1 MSSIGSWAT
10 SVLALLLVVSS
21 TLLTSTAE
29 ASPRVRVMSWNVWG
43 IPYVS
48 DDVEGR
54 MAQIVPAIAEHSPD
68 VVALQEVWEESH
80 GDRLARDFRAGGWPH
95 VRHFRGHGRKGG
107 LLIASRHPF
116 REMEYVRFSMG
127 DLPLVPW
134 HVDWMADKGV
144 ARVEIDHPQGRF
156 GFANTH
162 LQAAYIGRNGYVTTR
177 LSQAMELARSLAE
190 LGGPLVLAGDINTRE
205 GELGFRAL
213 QARARVHDTGIGAR
227 VDAIMQRGFEVR
239 SRHILF
245 REDRDVNGVAMP
257 LSDHGAVM
265 ADLVRTEAP
274 AAFLSWSEVRNEV
287 EAYLARDKSSM
298 RNVGVIVRFASLV
311 VVGAFAV
318 WARKRRRRW
327 WFLYWKRGAA
337 LGLVALALL
346 YLGFAYLPR
355 TEKQMADTADQIEA
369 DHDLLAARDHLT
381 SPRRSFR

>member
-1 MSSIGSWAT
+1 MPSIESWKT
-10 SVLALLLVVSS
+10 DVLSILVLILCAVLSS
-21 TLLTSTAE
+21 TVLSSTAH
-29 ASPRVRVMSWNVWG
+29 AAPRVRVMSWNVWG

-54 MAQIVPAIAEHSPD
+54 MERIVPAIAEHSPD
-68 VVALQEVWEESH
+68 VVALQEVWEAEH
-80 GDRLARDFRAGGWPH
+80 GDRLARDFRAGGWPY
-95 VRHFRGHGRKGG
+95 VRHFRGRGRKGG

-144 ARVEIDHPQGRF
+144 ARVQIEHPHGRF
-156 GFANTH
+156 TFANTH
-162 LQAAYIGRNGYVTTR
+162 LQAAYIGRTGYVTTR
-177 LSQAMELARSLAE
+177 LSQAMELARSLSD

-213 QARARVHDTGIGAR
+213 QARARVRDAGIGAR

-245 REDRDVNGVAMP
+245 EEDRDVNGVAMP

-265 ADLVRTEAP
+265 ADLVATEAP
-274 AAFLSWSEVRNEV
+274 APFLSWSEVRNEV

-298 RNVGVIVRFASLV
+298 KNAGIVLRFAGLV
-311 VVGAFAV
+311 FVGAFAV

-327 WFLYWKRGAA
+327 WRLYWKRGVAFSFAA
-337 LGLVALALL
+337 LVVL

-369 DHDLLAARDHLT
+369 DDLVASLT
-381 SPRRSFR
+381 GRNSG